1 MLTLTKSINTF
12 NNPIAREV
20 SRNVAIYLTERK
32 KDFLRS
38 IKQCGDDSTNN
49 LTDHI

>member
-20 SRNVAIYLTERK
+20 SRNVAILTERK

-38 IKQCGDDSTNN
+38 IKHCGDDSTNN